1 MLQPPSLQPLVPQQ
15 YRLTN
20 GNTVYYF
27 TNESLQLVKLDFTFE
42 AGSAY
47 QQLKSQA
54 HAANQLMAEAT
65 LYHTAQE
72 IADFMDFRG
81 IVIERMAD
89 VTQGNISVYFLRKYA
104 AELLPLLNEMFSAPL
119 VTAQLF
125 DAYISRRRLKIAQ
138 GFQQTNYVARNHYY
152 ELLFGPQSPMGTY
165 AKPDD
170 LDQLTLES
178 VRQFIAR
185 HYTLAHAHIVL
196 SGLVDA
202 ALLDMVNQH
211 LGQAVDSNPITPY
224 AHQGY
229 QTFEQP
235 CRKHVVVP
243 NAVQSTLRIGN
254 LLSMPWNSAEYAQ
267 FMVLNTVLGGYFG
280 SRLMSNLREDK
291 GYTYGVYSQTQV
303 FRGAIVFYITAD
315 VAAQATQPAVDEVL
329 HEVRRLQ
336 TELIPDVELDRV
348 RNFMMGDFIRSID
361 GTFEISERYRQM
373 VANSINDQFAVNYL
387 QAVQQVTPQQLQQLA
402 QRHLSSLFVVTAGPE
417 EV

>member
-165 AKPDD
+165 AKPGD

-211 LGQAVDSNPITPY
+211 LGQAVDSNPVTPY

-235 CRKHVVVP
+235 CHKHVVVP

>member
-165 AKPDD
+165 AKPGD

-196 SGLVDA
+196 SGLVDT